1 MKKTIKQKIYLKEL
15 SLKDVTKNYVRWM
28 NDYNVVKYTEQR
40 YKKHNKKDVAKFVM
54 EKEDQKKF
62 KLKKLQAGFHKMNLA
77 SKLVLEK
84 NNFKREGVL
93 KSQIIF
99 KRKRH
104 AVYLYG
110 LAL

>member
-62 KLKKLQAGFHKMNLA
+62 KLKRQCGRYFK
-77 SKLVLEK
+77 K
-84 NNFKREGVL
+84 NGK
-93 KSQIIF
+93 K
-99 KRKRH
+99 
-104 AVYLYG
+104 
-110 LAL
+110 